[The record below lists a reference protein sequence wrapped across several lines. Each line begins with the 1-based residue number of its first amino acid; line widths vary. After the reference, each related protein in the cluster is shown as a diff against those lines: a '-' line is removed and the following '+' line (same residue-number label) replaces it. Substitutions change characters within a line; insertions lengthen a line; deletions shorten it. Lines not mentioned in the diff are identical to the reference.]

1 MGTPRRSRRR
11 RRLAALLLGTT
22 VLVSCGGDDEQR
34 VAPYDVT
41 PVPAVPDRTAVPTDG
56 TLPDGQYWT
65 EGFGIGAEEGR
76 LTATL
81 VQAFFGPACV
91 EELGADGCTTEPGV
105 DDDPAIEVVV
115 DLAEVLL
122 VSVVDD
128 DRRNYSIPATELAR
142 LVAGEVPDPNAPEGY
157 VFGDDPFLLTVRDG
171 VVTEV
176 AQIWVG

>member
-1 MGTPRRSRRR
+1 MGTPRRIRHRV
-11 RRLAALLLGTT
+11 RLAAL
-22 VLVSCGGDDEQR
+22 VLASTALVACGGDDEQR

-65 EGFGIGAEEGR
+65 EGFGIGDEEDR

-105 DDDPAIEVVV
+105 DADPAVDVVV
-115 DLAEVLL
+115 DLTDVVL

-128 DRRNYSIPATELAR
+128 DRRNYSIPADEFAR
-142 LVAGEVPDPNAPEGY
+142 LVAGDAPDGRAPDGY
-157 VFGDDPFLLTVRDG
+157 TFTDDPFLLTVRDG